1 MVTEN
6 KCYLCNIKTQTNME
20 TKNLFKSLAEFQQK
34 VPVIYKDSQAYGY
47 KYADLPAIFEVIN
60 PIMQECGLGFTQ
72 IINGTSLKTII
83 FHIETGEMIESNIDI
98 PQGADLKGMNPF
110 QVLGSA
116 ITYLRRYA
124 ISSML
129 GLVTD
134 KDTDTAG
141 EQVKP
146 SATPKPKLDTD
157 SENYTMALNAVT
169 NGSFTVAKI
178 KSKYELT
185 PAAEKA
191 LNEAETGFKAQTK

>member
-1 MVTEN
+1 
-6 KCYLCNIKTQTNME
+6 ME

-98 PQGADLKGMNPF
+98 PQGVDLKGMNPF

-134 KDTDTAG
+134 KDTDAAG

-146 SATPKPKLDTD
+146 TATAKPKLDTD

-191 LNEAETGFKAQTK
+191 LTEAETGFKAQTK

>member
-1 MVTEN
+1 
-6 KCYLCNIKTQTNME
+6 ME

-72 IINGTSLKTII
+72 IINGASLKTIV
-83 FHIETGEMIESNIDI
+83 FHIESGEQIESNIDI
-98 PQGADLKGMNPF
+98 PQGVDLKGMNPF

-134 KDTDTAG
+134 KDTDAAG

-146 SATPKPKLDTD
+146 TAPAKPKLDTD
-157 SENYTMALNAVT
+157 SENYTMALNAVI

-191 LNEAETGFKAQTK
+191 LTEAETGFKAQTK

>member
-1 MVTEN
+1 
-6 KCYLCNIKTQTNME
+6 ME